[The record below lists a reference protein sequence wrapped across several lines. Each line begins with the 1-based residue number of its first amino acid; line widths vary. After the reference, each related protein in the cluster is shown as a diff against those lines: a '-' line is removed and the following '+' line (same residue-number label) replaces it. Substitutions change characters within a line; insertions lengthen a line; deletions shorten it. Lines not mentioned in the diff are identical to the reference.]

1 MNKIILKGNLARDPE
16 IKVLELNGRK
26 VTVANLT
33 IATSRFFKRADG
45 TKDKDTTFIPCEAW
59 DTGAETIGKYVV
71 KGDPILI
78 EGSLKVEN
86 WEKDGQKM
94 SRIKVRIGSFERL
107 YRSSY
112 KGEGEPDAQPDQTDQ
127 PQPVKDENF

>member
-26 VTVANLT
+26 VTVANLV

-71 KGDPILI
+71 KGDPLLI
-78 EGSLKVEN
+78 EGSLKVES

-94 SRIKVRIGSFERL
+94 SRMKVRIGSFERL
-107 YRSSY
+107 YKSSRPY
-112 KGEGEPDAQPDQTDQ
+112 TGDTSETVVEQEEVVDSI
-127 PQPVKDENF
+127 